1 MTLQQILSLIF
12 QGLTQAAFLS
22 LVTMAIVLI
31 FKTSFTTNFA
41 QGMIATFSAYT
52 VTSLFARTFTVNYP
66 EASAVLL
73 LLLSIFIGILVG
85 IIFGVLIDVFI
96 IRKSKF
102 SNAITKQMI
111 TMGIILVIF
120 GLLPVTF
127 GLNMSAYTPKRLSE
141 RVFEINVGGSVN
153 LYLASHNL
161 ISILITLVVL
171 TFIFVMLKYTKW
183 GLGVRATASN
193 ETVASMMGVNTKR
206 ITAMSWG
213 IAGGLGAL
221 AAALYAPTIYT
232 LGPDMMTPLQVN
244 GFLAAILGGFSSFG
258 GPIVAAVII
267 PFARVLAWQF
277 ISNTWAN
284 AIVYIMILALILI
297 KPVGLFGKK
306 IAKKV

>member
-1 MTLQQILSLIF
+1 MSLQQILSMFF
-12 QGLTQAAFLS
+12 QGLTGAAFLS

-41 QGMIATFSAYT
+41 QGSIAMFSAYT
-52 VTSLFARTFTVNYP
+52 ITAVFSKFFIVQFPNINAV
-66 EASAVLL
+66 VLL
-73 LLLSIFIGILVG
+73 IISILIGIIVGFLFG
-85 IIFGVLIDVFI
+85 IIIDVFI
-96 IRKSKF
+96 IRKAKY
-102 SNAITKQMI
+102 SNAVTKQMI
-111 TMGIILVIF
+111 TMGIILVISGILPIVF
-120 GLLPVTF
+120 GVFPL
-127 GLNMSAYTPKRLSE
+127 ATPKFLSTK
-141 RVFEINVGGSVN
+141 VYLVNVGGSIPW
-153 LYLASHNL
+153 YIPSHNL
-161 ISILITLVVL
+161 ISIIIAAIVLIVL
-171 TFIFVMLKYTKW
+171 FVMLKYTKW

-193 ETVASMMGVNTKR
+193 EVVASMMGVNTKF

-232 LGPDMMTPLQVN
+232 LAPDMMINLQVN

-258 GPIVAAVII
+258 GPIIAAIII

-284 AIVYIMILALILI
+284 AIVYILVLLLILI